1 MRNITMQMKFYLGER
16 VYYFNRES
24 NGYVSITIE
33 HISLDIS
40 KHGTSLRYHGDD
52 GNTYTEKELF
62 RSPRENFK
70 R

>member
-1 MRNITMQMKFYLGER
+1 MRTITMKLKFYLGEK
-16 VYYFNRES
+16 VYYFSPES
-24 NGYVSITIE
+24 NGYVSIEIE
-33 HISLDIS
+33 DISLNIS
-40 KHGTSLRYHGDD
+40 RNGTNLRYHGDD

>member
-1 MRNITMQMKFYLGER
+1 MRNITMQMKFYLCEK
-16 VYYFNRES
+16 VYYFSPES

-40 KHGTSLRYHGDD
+40 SNGTNLRYHGDD

>member
-1 MRNITMQMKFYLGER
+1 MRTITMKLKFYLGET
-16 VYYFNRES
+16 VYYFSTES